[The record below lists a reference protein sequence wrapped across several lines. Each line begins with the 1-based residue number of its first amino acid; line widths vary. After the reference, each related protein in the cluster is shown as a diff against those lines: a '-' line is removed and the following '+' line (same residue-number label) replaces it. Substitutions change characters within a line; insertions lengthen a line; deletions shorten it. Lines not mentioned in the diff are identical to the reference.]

1 MINYYDLIFSDNGL
15 KDASFIFISNKDLKF
30 ITMSNREVFEEGRD
44 VDIDQLNEEKL
55 RKLMPL
61 QGYTGTNVD
70 IQ

>member
-1 MINYYDLIFSDNGL
+1 
-15 KDASFIFISNKDLKF
+15 
-30 ITMSNREVFEEGRD
+30 MSNREVFEEGRD